1 MMDTEVLGAVAPAAT
16 GFNIWDMVTGSGPV
30 VQFVLVTLVVLS
42 VLSWAITIA
51 KSMQLNRA
59 RKQSE
64 EFHSLF
70 LETRNLARADDSS
83 RRLSDSPLSG
93 VFANGYRELMRG
105 LQDGESVGLR
115 SRDSDAALDNV
126 ERALKRAELEQ
137 VQRLERGVTFLATV
151 ASAAPFI
158 GLFGTVVGILNAFHG
173 IGLAKSTSL
182 QAVAPGIS
190 EALLATAVGLAAAIP
205 AAVAFNFLS
214 VAIKRIRQSIG
225 SFSADFMNLAR
236 QTYTS

>member
-1 MMDTEVLGAVAPAAT
+1 MDTEALGAVAPAAS

-30 VQFVLVTLVVLS
+30 VQFVLITLVVLS

-51 KSMQLNRA
+51 KSMQLSRA

-64 EFHSLF
+64 EFHALF

-93 VFANGYRELMRG
+93 VFANGYRELMRS
-105 LQDGESVGLR
+105 LQEGESVGLR
-115 SRDSDAALDNV
+115 SRDSDAALENV

-137 VQRLERGVTFLATV
+137 MQRLERGVTFLATV

-214 VAIKRIRQSIG
+214 VAIKRVRQSIG

-236 QTYTS
+236 QSHSN